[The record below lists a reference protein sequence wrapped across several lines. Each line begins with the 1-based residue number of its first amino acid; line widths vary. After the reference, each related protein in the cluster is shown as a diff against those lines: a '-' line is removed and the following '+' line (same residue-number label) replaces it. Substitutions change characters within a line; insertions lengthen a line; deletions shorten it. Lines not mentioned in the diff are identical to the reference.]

1 MVFKTSEEYY
11 VCTWSTDPKTQDA
24 LIAFAGLKGI
34 IKVLCPFKP
43 ENKRPFL
50 FGHGSAVNDLRFH
63 PKIKQILLSSSKDY
77 TLRLWNL
84 KTNVCIAVL
93 GGAQGHRDEVLS
105 AVILIRFKFYL
116 FLLLKLKIK

>member
-1 MVFKTSEEYY
+1 MKKENIKLNFHSIVFKTSEEYY

-34 IKVLCPFKP
+34 IKILCPFKP

-84 KTNVCIAVL
+84 NTNVCIAVL

-105 AVILIRFKFYL
+105 AVILI
-116 FLLLKLKIK
+116 